1 MKNHLWSGIGAVA
14 LGVVLMFA
22 GTTHAEEPAPGKQV
36 EQSLTLKNDQP
47 LDYWLYLPEDYSK
60 DKPAPLM
67 LFLHGRG
74 ERGDDLELVL
84 KHGPPRLI
92 SEGKQMPFIVAS
104 PQLPKDPLW
113 WNVDHLIL
121 LLDELEEKYAVD
133 KSRIYL
139 TGLSMGGFGTWE
151 LGAKQ
156 PKRFAALIPI
166 CGGGSPEWADQL
178 ATVPIWA
185 FHGDQDRAVPV
196 ERTLEMVK
204 AIKGADGDIK
214 QTIYPGVSHDSWTQ
228 TYANPKIYDWLLSHT
243 R

>member
-1 MKNHLWSGIGAVA
+1 MKNSLWSCFCVVA
-14 LGVVLMFA
+14 WGVALMFA
-22 GTTHAEEPAPGKQV
+22 ETTQAEEPAPGKQV
-36 EQSLTLKNDQP
+36 EQSLPLKNDQP
-47 LDYWLYLPEDYSK
+47 LDYWLYLPEDYSEK
-60 DKPAPLM
+60 KPAPLM

-74 ERGDDLELVL
+74 ERGDNLDVVL

-92 SEGKQMPFIVAS
+92 SEGRQMPFIVAS

-113 WNVDHLIL
+113 WNIDHLIV

-151 LGAKQ
+151 LGTRQ
-156 PKRFAALIPI
+156 PERFAALIPI

-178 ATVPIWA
+178 AKVPIWA

-196 ERTLEMVK
+196 ERTLEMVE
-204 AIKGADGDIK
+204 AIKAADGDIK

-228 TYANPKIYDWLLSHT
+228 TYANPKIYDWLLSHS

>member
-1 MKNHLWSGIGAVA
+1 MNNNLWFYLSTMA
-14 LGVVLMFA
+14 LGVVLMVA
-22 GTTHAEEPAPGKQV
+22 GSAHAEEPAPGKQV
-36 EQSLTLKNDQP
+36 EQSLELTNDRP
-47 LDYWLYLPEDYSK
+47 LDYWLYLPQEYSE

-74 ERGDDLELVL
+74 ERGDDLDLVL
-84 KHGPPRLI
+84 THGPPRLI

-104 PQLPKDPLW
+104 PQLPKGPLW
-113 WNVDHLIL
+113 WNVDHLIM
-121 LLDELEEKYAVD
+121 LLDELEEKYAID
-133 KSRIYL
+133 KSRIYV

-156 PKRFAALIPI
+156 PERFAALIPV
-166 CGGGSPEWADQL
+166 CGGGKTEWADQL
-178 ATVPIWA
+178 ANVPIWA

-204 AIKGADGDIK
+204 AIQETDGDIK
-214 QTIYPGVSHDSWTQ
+214 QTIYPGVAHDSWTQ